1 MTQTVSPPSSYAKN
15 KDGSMN
21 IFGQRSAALENIVG
35 KINMS
40 TKYRFVVTK
49 SPLPGID
56 NPTKSSIK
64 PIQYMYPVDYLSD
77 TNDIDIEWY
86 REMVKNYIKGAFGL
100 EDLDDTKEETTRGKN
115 LSLDLF
121 M

>member
-1 MTQTVSPPSSYAKN
+1 
-15 KDGSMN
+15 
-21 IFGQRSAALENIVG
+21 LEKIVG
-35 KINMS
+35 RINTS
-40 TKYRFVVTK
+40 TKYRFVVTR

-56 NPTKSSIK
+56 NPIKSSIK

-77 TNDIDIEWY
+77 YNDIDIDWY
-86 REMVKNYIKGAFGL
+86 RKMVKNYIKGAFGF
-100 EDLDDTKEETTRGKN
+100 EDVREDINKGKN